1 MDKSLSSVV
10 KNFNPKKNFWR
21 QQWKDIIT
29 ISHKLAKKSGGGGGG
44 GGGVFLGRG
53 GGGGGGGGDEGCFLV
68 PWIMGFITKS
78 LWILLSIEINFGEN
92 QRASDFFP
100 CKIFTLIRS
109 PSALLRLQPYL
120 LYFRK

>member
-44 GGGVFLGRG
+44 GGG
-53 GGGGGGGGDEGCFLV
+53 EGCFLV

-78 LWILLSIEINFGEN
+78 L
-92 QRASDFFP
+92 
-100 CKIFTLIRS
+100 
-109 PSALLRLQPYL
+109 
-120 LYFRK
+120 

>member
-29 ISHKLAKKSGGGGGG
+29 ISHKLAKKSGGGG
-44 GGGVFLGRG
+44 
-53 GGGGGGGGDEGCFLV
+53 EGCFLV

-78 LWILLSIEINFGEN
+78 L
-92 QRASDFFP
+92 
-100 CKIFTLIRS
+100 
-109 PSALLRLQPYL
+109 
-120 LYFRK
+120 